1 MTISRIRQRYP
12 GPLPFGLFLDVTL
25 DTYDVQRWYG
35 GAYLPMVENIDYEIV
50 GAQIKILTA
59 ISDEGELLILEL
71 LEDLTDIDKI
81 IEATR
86 EKPAGFVPLGEEYL
100 NSGTKYANQIRHG
113 IGDFAGT
120 VAPSQTPS
128 KEGAIFKVSDTG
140 EQNFNDVTDVID
152 KDWSPSI
159 SVSSEVNK
167 IRMTDTNVQSYPSI
181 TSVKPVNKMKI
192 YSTTKLKVRQENTR
206 PKSIGLGYRRQ
217 VADSR
222 GLVHIR
228 RTFPLVSGYV
238 PYIHIVLDEPIT
250 IRRNGDLIYGVKNLR
265 PFDRVVDSDR
275 SNYVTGS
282 TLAINIRLR
291 LRLWVIDDAVGPN
304 MKYTFNSTDNNITI
318 NSSGELLPY
327 REWSMERS
335 FLDYVLPSAYK
346 QQSVVIRLLWEDVK
360 YNVTLSNVL
369 RLYNTRS
376 DDWGFYQGFYHS
388 EYFKTS
394 TVADIFVFYM
404 KMVT

>member
-25 DTYDVQRWYG
+25 ERYDVQRWYG
-35 GAYLPMVENIDYEIV
+35 GAYLPMVENVDYEIV
-50 GAQIKILTA
+50 GSQIKILTA

-71 LEDLTDIDKI
+71 LEDLTDVDKI

-86 EKPAGFVPLGEEYL
+86 EKPAGFVPLGEEYIDT
-100 NSGTKYANQIRHG
+100 GIKYANQIRHG
-113 IGDFAGT
+113 VGDFVGT
-120 VAPSQTPS
+120 EAPSQTPS
-128 KEGAIFKVSDTG
+128 NEGAIFKIAVSG
-140 EQNFNDVTDVID
+140 EQNFNDVPGTMDR
-152 KDWSPSI
+152 DWTPTI
-159 SVSSEVNK
+159 NVSSAVNK
-167 IRMTDTNVQSYPSI
+167 VWMTNSASQIEPSFTN
-181 TSVKPVNKMKI
+181 VKPVTNQVIYATSSLKI
-192 YSTTKLKVRQENTR
+192 RQENTR

-217 VADSR
+217 IAESKNV
-222 GLVHIR
+222 VHIR

-250 IRRNGDLIYGVKNLR
+250 IRRDGDLMYGVKNLR

-275 SNYVTGS
+275 SNYVIGS
-282 TLAINIRLR
+282 TLAINIRLK

-304 MKYTFNSTDNNITI
+304 MKYTFNSTDNDITI
-318 NSSGELLPY
+318 NSSGVLLPY
-327 REWSMERS
+327 REWTLERS

-346 QQSVVIRLLWEDVK
+346 QQSVVIRLLWEDTK

-376 DDWGFYQGFYHS
+376 DDWGLYQGFYHS

>member
-25 DTYDVQRWYG
+25 ERYDVQRWYG
-35 GAYLPMVENIDYEIV
+35 GAYLPMVENVDYEIV
-50 GAQIKILTA
+50 GSQIKILTA

-71 LEDLTDIDKI
+71 LEDLTDVDKI

-86 EKPAGFVPLGEEYL
+86 EKPAGFVPLGEEYI
-100 NSGTKYANQIRHG
+100 NTGTKYANQIRHG
-113 IGDFAGT
+113 VGDFVGT
-120 VAPSQTPS
+120 EAPSQIPS
-128 KEGAIFKVSDTG
+128 KEGAIFKVSG
-140 EQNFNDVTDVID
+140 SGKKIFNDVSGTMDR
-152 KDWSPSI
+152 DWAPTI
-159 SVSSEVNK
+159 NVSSAVNK
-167 IRMTDTNVQSYPSI
+167 VWMTNSASQVEPSFTN
-181 TSVKPVNKMKI
+181 VKPVTNQIIYATSSLKI
-192 YSTTKLKVRQENTR
+192 RQENTR

-217 VADSR
+217 IAESKNV
-222 GLVHIR
+222 VHIR

-250 IRRNGDLIYGVKNLR
+250 IRRDGDLMYGVKILR

-275 SNYVTGS
+275 SNYVIGS
-282 TLAINIRLR
+282 TLAINIRLK

-304 MKYTFNSTDNNITI
+304 MKYTFNSTDNDITI
-318 NSSGELLPY
+318 NASGALLPY
-327 REWSMERS
+327 REWTLERS

-346 QQSVVIRLLWEDVK
+346 QQSVVIRLLWEDIK

-376 DDWGFYQGFYHS
+376 DDWGLYQGFYHS